1 MKLQP
6 VSGLHNVQ
14 RVDAENTTLGSFNRG
29 SIVGRL
35 HAVREMAF

>member
-14 RVDAENTTLGSFNRG
+14 SVDVTNDRLGSFNRG
-29 SIVGRL
+29 SIGGRL
-35 HAVREMAF
+35 HAVREMAC